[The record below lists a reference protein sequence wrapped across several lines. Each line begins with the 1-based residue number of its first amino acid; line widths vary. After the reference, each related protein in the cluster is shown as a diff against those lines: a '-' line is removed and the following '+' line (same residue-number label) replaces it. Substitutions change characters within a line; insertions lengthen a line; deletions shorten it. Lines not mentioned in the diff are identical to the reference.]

1 MTEGPSPGCYEGM
14 TSASRTAGF
23 PLAAHAVCAAA
34 GVRDG
39 LRATQFYVRDLSNA
53 DRFGRGAPE
62 RVPFLSRM
70 VAQGAR
76 VIDRLMSWGA
86 NASIALFLPSWR
98 KLPSPF
104 TPGIMH
110 DVARGIRENSLVHN
124 PTFNAYFFRAAIHIA
139 GRYSAPPWLIL
150 EHRVDAARRS
160 LVAQMDETV
169 SEDVMM
175 ARILIAL
182 VEQGP
187 VARIGAVPERSRFFS
202 RVEPNVAVIA
212 IACVALMFAD
222 EGQPTVALDE
232 DAFFSLTGALIGP
245 RLPAIAGYIEHRDEA
260 GLARELA
267 DIKAMY

>member
-1 MTEGPSPGCYEGM
+1 M
-14 TSASRTAGF
+14 TSASRTAAI

-53 DRFGRGAPE
+53 DRFGQGAPE
-62 RVPFLSRM
+62 RVPFLSRV

-76 VIDRLMSWGA
+76 VIDRLMNWGA
-86 NASIALFLPSWR
+86 NVSIALFLPSWR

-110 DVARGIRENSLVHN
+110 EVARGIREDSLVHN

-139 GRYSAPPWLIL
+139 GRYAAPPYLVL

-160 LVAQMDETV
+160 LGPRVNEAV
-169 SEDVMM
+169 SEDEMM

-187 VARIGAVPERSRFFS
+187 VARIGAVTERNRFFAQ
-202 RVEPNVAVIA
+202 VEPNVAVNA
-212 IACVALMFAD
+212 IACVALMFAEEGKPAEAIEED
-222 EGQPTVALDE
+222 E
-232 DAFFSLTGALIGP
+232 FFSVTGALIGP
-245 RLPAIAGYIEHRDEA
+245 RLPVIAEYIGRGDEA

-267 DIKAMY
+267 DIKSMY